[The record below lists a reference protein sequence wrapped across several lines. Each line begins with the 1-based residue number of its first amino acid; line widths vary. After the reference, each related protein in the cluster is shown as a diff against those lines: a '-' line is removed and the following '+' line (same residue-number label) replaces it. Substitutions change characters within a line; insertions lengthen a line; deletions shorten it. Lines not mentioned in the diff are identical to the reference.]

1 MIMQK
6 RKEFSKLIII
16 TNFVIFALVLIT
28 GCVLAW
34 NGRDTSL
41 FCYAIPSTGGVVG
54 ASVIFYYR
62 KAQVENAVKL
72 QLYSLEEMYK
82 LREKYPTQAPSVEN
96 AISSQEACVGNLV
109 NTYSSDATTPVD
121 IQG

>member
-1 MIMQK
+1 MK
-6 RKEFSKLIII
+6 KKEFSKLIIV
-16 TNFVIFALVLIT
+16 TNFIIFALILVT

-54 ASVIFYYR
+54 SSVIFYYR

-82 LREKYPTQAPSVEN
+82 LREKYTTQSMSVETTL
-96 AISSQEACVGNLV
+96 SSQEAKIQGLV
-109 NTYSSDATTPVD
+109 ESYDSEANAPVD

>member
-1 MIMQK
+1 MK
-6 RKEFSKLIII
+6 KKEFSKLIII
-16 TNFVIFALVLIT
+16 TNFIIFALVLIT

-41 FCYAIPSTGGVVG
+41 FCYAIPSTGSVVG

-82 LREKYPTQAPSVEN
+82 LREKYPMQDASVES
-96 AISSQEACVGNLV
+96 AISSQEGRIGNLV
-109 NTYSSDATTPVD
+109 NTYDSDATTPVD

>member
-1 MIMQK
+1 MIMK
-6 RKEFSKLIII
+6 KKEFSKIII
-16 TNFVIFALVLIT
+16 FIAFITFILTLVT
-28 GCVLAW
+28 GCILAW

-41 FCYAIPSTGGVVG
+41 FCYAIPSTGGVAG
-54 ASVIFYYR
+54 SSVIFYYR

-82 LREKYPTQAPSVEN
+82 LREKYPSQSSVEM
-96 AISSQEACVGNLV
+96 ISSQEAKIQGLV
-109 NTYSSDATTPVD
+109 DTYDSESTAPVD

>member
-1 MIMQK
+1 MKK
-6 RKEFSKLIII
+6 REFSKLIIV
-16 TNFVIFALVLIT
+16 TTFMIFALVLIT
-28 GCVLAW
+28 GCVLTW

-41 FCYAIPSTGGVVG
+41 FCYAIPSTGGVAG
-54 ASVIFYYR
+54 SSVIFYYR

-82 LREKYPTQAPSVEN
+82 LREKYPTQSSVEMT
-96 AISSQEACVGNLV
+96 ISSQEAKIQGLV
-109 NTYSSDATTPVD
+109 DTYDSESTAPVD

>member
-1 MIMQK
+1 MKK
-6 RKEFSKLIII
+6 REFSKLIIV
-16 TNFVIFALVLIT
+16 TTFMIFTLVLIT

-54 ASVIFYYR
+54 SSVIFYYR

-82 LREKYPTQAPSVEN
+82 LREKYPTQSSVEMT
-96 AISSQEACVGNLV
+96 ISSQEAKIQGLV
-109 NTYSSDATTPVD
+109 DTYDSESTAPVD

>member
-1 MIMQK
+1 MTMK
-6 RKEFSKLIII
+6 KKEFSKIIVFVVFITFILTLI
-16 TNFVIFALVLIT
+16 A

-41 FCYAIPSTGGVVG
+41 FCYAIPSTGGVAG
-54 ASVIFYYR
+54 SSVIFYYR

-82 LREKYPTQAPSVEN
+82 LREKYPTQSSVEMTL
-96 AISSQEACVGNLV
+96 SSQEAKIQGLV
-109 NTYSSDATTPVD
+109 DTYDSESTAPVD